1 MRRILV
7 TLLVLTNVILLIGVI
22 WLHARVGKKGRDIAR
37 LQEQV
42 VYLAGH
48 LPAGEGMERA
58 SESEERI
65 RSLIEELGT
74 HNLITQYQ
82 AGLKLKKIGEPA
94 VPYLMEALKGSE
106 GKDTRP
112 LLLLLQGMGDAD
124 LTPELMGIYRSSQDA
139 VSRVGIIT
147 ILGKWGDYR
156 AEDLIRAA
164 AQEQD
169 WRLRTAAAQA
179 LGNFEGDE
187 AAASTL
193 MQLLADKNR
202 YVRSTAQNALRNLAV
217 GEDGVDVLTGL
228 LKQGDAATRCLLV
241 RHLSKVAA
249 KEARPVLEAA
259 AKDTNEAV
267 RKAAMEALA
276 SGQQ

>member
-1 MRRILV
+1 MRRALV
-7 TLLVLTNVILLIGVI
+7 TVLILTNILLLIGVI
-22 WLHARVGKKGRDIAR
+22 WLHALVGEKGKDIAR

-42 VYLAGH
+42 AYLAGH
-48 LPAGEGMERA
+48 LPAGEGMERVSA
-58 SESEERI
+58 SEERI
-65 RSLIEELGT
+65 RSLIGDLGGK
-74 HNLITQYQ
+74 NLITQYQ
-82 AGLKLKKIGEPA
+82 AGLQLKKIGPPA

-106 GKDTRP
+106 GRDTRP

-124 LTPELMGIYRSSQDA
+124 LTPDLMDIYRSSQDE

-156 AEDLIRAA
+156 AEGIIRAA

-179 LGNFEGDE
+179 LGNFEGDQ
-187 AAASTL
+187 AAASAL
-193 MQLLADKNR
+193 IPLLSDKNR
-202 YVRSTAQNALRNLAV
+202 YVRSTAQNALRSLAV
-217 GEDGVDVLTGL
+217 GEDGIDLFTGL
-228 LKQGDAATRCLLV
+228 LKQGDADMRYLLV
-241 RHLSKVAA
+241 RHLSKVGA

-267 RKAAMEALA
+267 RKAALEALA